1 MIEDGFDFSAI
12 GWSADDENGICRLK
26 PGPKQLQ
33 IDIRI
38 ISKERKLEG
47 KGVRRPC
54 LVYMLF
60 FFLLFFFGAILRT
73 VESRRRTDVA

>member
-1 MIEDGFDFSAI
+1 MKTDLPVEVRSK
-12 GWSADDENGICRLK
+12 R
-26 PGPKQLQ
+26 LQ

-47 KGVRRPC
+47 TGVRRPC

-60 FFLLFFFGAILRT
+60 FFLLFFFGAMLCT
-73 VESRRRTDVA
+73 ESD